1 MAVVVLVVW
10 VLGCPVHVVRRVGV
24 LVLHERGGGVG
35 GGVVDWFSP
44 SFVYFQRMLLLNL
57 LNLFFFSGLWFR
69 VVSSGGPILNF
80 LGPPP

>member
-35 GGVVDWFSP
+35 GF
-44 SFVYFQRMLLLNL
+44 FVRA
-57 LNLFFFSGLWFR
+57 R
-69 VVSSGGPILNF
+69 VPTE
-80 LGPPP
+80 